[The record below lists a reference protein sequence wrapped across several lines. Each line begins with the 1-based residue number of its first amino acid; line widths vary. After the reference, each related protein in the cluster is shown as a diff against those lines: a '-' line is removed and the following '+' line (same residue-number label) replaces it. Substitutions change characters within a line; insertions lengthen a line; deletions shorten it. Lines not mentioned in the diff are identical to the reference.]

1 MDEISLA
8 PSSNPR
14 LFETN
19 PGGNDS
25 GPDGDGKCLLMPA
38 TPVGLPPI
46 PGDGARLG
54 GVERPKPESVSS
66 QQCEYKFMISSFFFR
81 LVCSMNEFFFVKLL
95 NF

>member
-1 MDEISLA
+1 MKTIKTKYKPEYSIIEFGVDEISLA

-14 LFETN
+14 LLETN

-66 QQCEYKFMISSFFFR
+66 QQCECDYGF
-81 LVCSMNEFFFVKLL
+81 
-95 NF
+95 